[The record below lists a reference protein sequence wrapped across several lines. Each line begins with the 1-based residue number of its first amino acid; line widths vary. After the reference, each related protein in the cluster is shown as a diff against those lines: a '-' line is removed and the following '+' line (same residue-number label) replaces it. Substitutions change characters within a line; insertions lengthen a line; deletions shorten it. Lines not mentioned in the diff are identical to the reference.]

1 MPPSAA
7 SSDTVSSTR
16 RGGTPLYAVILAGGR
31 GERLW
36 PRVRRDRPKPFV
48 PLLGRRTLFEAT
60 AARARALAG
69 PDRVIVVCGAS
80 QVRWVRRQAPWIAPD
95 RILREAI
102 GRNTAAAVALAA
114 LWVER
119 RAGDGLLVVLPADQF
134 VAPPGRFLRDVRRA
148 ARAVARRGGVALL
161 GVPAANPDTGLGYV
175 SLGGPAGFPGVRRV
189 AGFHEKPSKAVAARW
204 VRGRRH
210 LWNCGIFVGRAAIFL
225 RELGRLAPRVPAPLR
240 RLAVPSRAPWS
251 IPGRVLSRV
260 PAISFDRAVLERS
273 RDLLIVPATYRW
285 SDLGTWPAI
294 AAARGERLSAQ
305 DGVVLASGSG
315 GCAAFNPGGLT
326 AFVGVQDVVMV
337 REGNVVLVCRRDA
350 SQAIRDIVA
359 GLRGGLAR
367 HA

>member
-1 MPPSAA
+1 
-7 SSDTVSSTR
+7 
-16 RGGTPLYAVILAGGR
+16 
-31 GERLW
+31 
-36 PRVRRDRPKPFV
+36 
-48 PLLGRRTLFEAT
+48 
-60 AARARALAG
+60 
-69 PDRVIVVCGAS
+69 
-80 QVRWVRRQAPWIAPD
+80 
-95 RILREAI
+95 
-102 GRNTAAAVALAA
+102 
-114 LWVER
+114 
-119 RAGDGLLVVLPADQF
+119 
-134 VAPPGRFLRDVRRA
+134 
-148 ARAVARRGGVALL
+148 
-161 GVPAANPDTGLGYV
+161 
-175 SLGGPAGFPGVRRV
+175 
-189 AGFHEKPSKAVAARW
+189 
-204 VRGRRH
+204 
-210 LWNCGIFVGRAAIFL
+210 FVGRAAIFL
-225 RELGRLAPRVPAPLR
+225 RELGRLAPRVLAPLR
-240 RLAVPSRAPWS
+240 RLPVPSRAPWS

-260 PAISFDRAVLERS
+260 PAISVDRAVLERS